1 MIVSSYSLRRRATY
15 LASAIDQLPGP
26 DSNPDLLAVALLEA
40 DPRGLTRLRIF
51 DRDLG
56 HVQRRLGADDAAL
69 RTRLRRLGVPGM
81 DVDAG
86 NQHLAVLRHHL
97 GDLAVTALVLAG
109 QDDDLVAFLDLR
121 SGHYKTSG
129 ARLMI
134 FMCFLARSSRTT
146 GPKMRVP
153 IVSWLLLIS
162 TAAFESKRMVE
173 PSGRLMSLAVR
184 TITALWTSPFFT
196 RPRGAASLT
205 ETTMMSP
212 TPAKRR
218 LEPPSTLMHWTRLA
232 PLLSATS
239 RLVCIWIIDPIPSL
253 HFNRNESGDQLHSG
267 QASAVSV
274 SGAASAGASVFFA
287 LAGFFSALS
296 GVACVSTRPSTF
308 QVFSLEIGAVSS
320 MRTVSPSR
328 YSLPSS
334 WAWYF

>member
-1 MIVSSYSLRRRATY
+1 MRATY
-15 LASAIDQLPGP
+15 LASAIDQLPGTDRDP
-26 DSNPDLLAVALLEA
+26 NLLSIALLEA
-40 DPRGLTRLRIF
+40 HPRRLPGLGVL

-69 RTRLRRLGVPGM
+69 GPRLRRLGVAGM

-97 GDLAVTALVLAG
+97 GDLTVTALVLAG
-109 QDDDLVAFLDLR
+109 QDDDLVALLDFR
-121 SGHYKTSG
+121 GGHYSTSG

-134 FMCFLARSSRTT
+134 FICFFALSSRTT

-153 IVSWLLLIS
+153 IGSALLLTS

-173 PSGRLMSLAVR
+173 PSGRWMSLAVR
-184 TITALWTSPFFT
+184 TMTALWTSPFFT

-239 RLVCIWIIDPIPSL
+239 RLDCIWIIDPIPSL
-253 HFNRNESGDQLHSG
+253 HFNRDASARRSVKTLY
-267 QASAVSV
+267 ASAVSA
-274 SGAASAGASVFFA
+274 SGASSLAFLA
-287 LAGFFSALS
+287 LAGFLPSLAFS
-296 GVACVSTRPSTF
+296 GVAWVSTRP
-308 QVFSLEIGAVSS
+308 
-320 MRTVSPSR
+320 
-328 YSLPSS
+328 
-334 WAWYF
+334 